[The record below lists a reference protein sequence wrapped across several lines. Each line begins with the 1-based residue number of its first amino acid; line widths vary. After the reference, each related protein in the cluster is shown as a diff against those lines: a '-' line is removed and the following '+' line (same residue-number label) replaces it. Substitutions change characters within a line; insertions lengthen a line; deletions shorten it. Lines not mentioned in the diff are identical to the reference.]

1 MEIKQ
6 QIMPTI
12 VSIITGLLLGGFLI
26 NRIQLNEMNKKVEL
40 MEVKWRVML
49 EMSSTEARTQFDTLV
64 NERIK

>member
-6 QIMPTI
+6 QIMLTT

-40 MEVKWRVML
+40 MEVKWQVML